1 MKKLMFLAALLAI
14 VLIPA
19 APAFAQVEQEDEQ
32 EGESGEVGQSF
43 EVSGSGS
50 NANQCAPMQATGQSG
65 NAQGVTDSI
74 EANSDKDDFEFEEN
88 GSTIT
93 TSPSG
98 STECKQEVNQAA
110 SAAAAP
116 KAAPAPAPAPK
127 AAPAPAP
134 SPKAAP
140 APAPKLAPAPPP
152 ARKAEAKK
160 AEAKKAGAKKA
171 EKKKALPKTGGT
183 SATSLFAL
191 GTGALLV
198 GGGLLARRFL
208 R

>member
-1 MKKLMFLAALLAI
+1 M
-14 VLIPA
+14 VD
-19 APAFAQVEQEDEQ
+19 DECSNCQ
-32 EGESGEVGQSF
+32 HMRWLVANLVGQLKASQ
-43 EVSGSGS
+43 EKADTEKKEWDRIVHSGSGS
-50 NANQCAPMQATGQSG
+50 NANQCAPIQATGQSG
-65 NAQGVTDSI
+65 NAQGVTDLI
-74 EANSDKDDFEFEEN
+74 EANSDTDEFEFEEN

-98 STECKQEVNQAA
+98 STECVQEVNQAA

-134 SPKAAP
+134 APMAAP
-140 APAPKLAPAPPP
+140 APAPKPAPAPPP

-160 AEAKKAGAKKA
+160 AEAKKA
-171 EKKKALPKTGGT
+171 EKKKQLPKTGG
-183 SATSLFAL
+183 SDAASLFAL

-198 GGGLLARRFL
+198 GGGLMARRFL

>member
-1 MKKLMFLAALLAI
+1 MRKLMLLASLLAI
-14 VLIPA
+14 VLIAA

-32 EGESGEVGQSF
+32 EGESGEVDQSF

-50 NANQCAPMQATGQSG
+50 NANQCAPIQGTAQSG
-65 NAQGVTDSI
+65 NPQSVTDLI
-74 EANSDKDDFEFEEN
+74 EANSDTDEFEFEEN

-98 STECKQEVNQAA
+98 STECVQEVNQAA

-134 SPKAAP
+134 APKAAP
-140 APAPKLAPAPPP
+140 APAPKPAPAPPP

-160 AEAKKAGAKKA
+160 AEKKQ
-171 EKKKALPKTGGT
+171 LPKTGG
-183 SATSLFAL
+183 SGVASLFAL
-191 GTGALLV
+191 GAGALLV
-198 GGGLLARRFL
+198 GGGLLARRFI

>member
-1 MKKLMFLAALLAI
+1 MLLASLLAI
-14 VLIPA
+14 VLIAA

-32 EGESGEVGQSF
+32 EGESGEVDQSF

-50 NANQCAPMQATGQSG
+50 NANQCAPIQGTAQSG
-65 NAQGVTDSI
+65 NAQGATDLI
-74 EANSDKDDFEFEEN
+74 EANSDTDEFEFEEN

-98 STECKQEVNQAA
+98 STECVQEVNQAA

-134 SPKAAP
+134 APKA
-140 APAPKLAPAPPP
+140 APAPPP

-160 AEAKKAGAKKA
+160 AGAKKA
-171 EKKKALPKTGGT
+171 EKKQLPKTGG
-183 SATSLFAL
+183 SGVASLFAL
-191 GTGALLV
+191 GAGALLV
-198 GGGLLARRFL
+198 GGGLLARRFI

>member
-1 MKKLMFLAALLAI
+1 
-14 VLIPA
+14 LI
-19 APAFAQVEQEDEQ
+19 
-32 EGESGEVGQSF
+32 ES
-43 EVSGSGS
+43 
-50 NANQCAPMQATGQSG
+50 
-65 NAQGVTDSI
+65 
-74 EANSDKDDFEFEEN
+74 NSDTDDFEFEEN

-98 STECKQEVNQAA
+98 STECVQEVNQAA

-134 SPKAAP
+134 APKAAP
-140 APAPKLAPAPPP
+140 APAPKPAPAPPP
-152 ARKAEAKK
+152 TRK

-171 EKKKALPKTGGT
+171 EKKQLPKTGG
-183 SATSLFAL
+183 SGVASLFAL
-191 GTGALLV
+191 GAGALLV
-198 GGGLLARRFL
+198 GGGLLARRFI